1 MKNLIA
7 FIGFTIAILSCV
19 VESRVVLDVPYGEHE
34 DQILDLHIP
43 DDDSIRINKII
54 IMLHGGA
61 WWMGRKEDLNPH
73 VAVIR
78 EKLPDYAIANMNY
91 QLGSAESPGFPKQLD
106 DIKAV
111 IAFLKS
117 SFTTDLSIAVFGNS
131 AGALLALLYSYRW
144 DQTSRPDT
152 CQENPAL
159 WNETSPITFVDE
171 RSPPTVGFN
180 GSLDVLVP
188 FGQMASLEEKL
199 DSVGVPNAFARYPI
213 GQTDWPDAHVQDMFT
228 IMADFLTSHLWD

>member
-1 MKNLIA
+1 
-7 FIGFTIAILSCV
+7 
-19 VESRVVLDVPYGEHE
+19 
-34 DQILDLHIP
+34 
-43 DDDSIRINKII
+43 
-54 IMLHGGA
+54 MLHGGA

-144 DQTSRPDT
+144 DQTSR
-152 CQENPAL
+152 
-159 WNETSPITFVDE
+159 
-171 RSPPTVGFN
+171 
-180 GSLDVLVP
+180 DVKAV
-188 FGQMASLEEKL
+188 MA
-199 DSVGVPNAFARYPI
+199 RWI
-213 GQTDWPDAHVQDMFT
+213 
-228 IMADFLTSHLWD
+228 

>member
-7 FIGFTIAILSCV
+7 FLGCSIVILLGV
-19 VESRVVLDVPYGEHE
+19 VESLVVLDVPYGEHE
-34 DQILDLHIP
+34 DQILHLHIP
-43 DDDSIRINKII
+43 DDDSIRLNKIL

-91 QLGSAESPGFPKQLD
+91 QLGSAESPRFPKQLD

-117 SFTTDLSIAVFGNS
+117 SFTSDLSIAVFGNS

-144 DQTSRPDT
+144 DEASRDVKAVISHVGP
-152 CQENPAL
+152 
-159 WNETSPITFVDE
+159 VDLMVDFYCKNLS
-171 RSPPTVGFN
+171 RTH
-180 GSLDVLVP
+180 SL
-188 FGQMASLEEKL
+188 S
-199 DSVGVPNAFARYPI
+199 NC
-213 GQTDWPDAHVQDMFT
+213 
-228 IMADFLTSHLWD
+228 